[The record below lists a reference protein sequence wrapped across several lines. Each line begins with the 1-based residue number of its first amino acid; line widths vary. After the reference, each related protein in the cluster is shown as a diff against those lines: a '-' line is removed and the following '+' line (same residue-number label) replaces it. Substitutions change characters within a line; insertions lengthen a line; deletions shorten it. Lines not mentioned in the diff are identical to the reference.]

1 MNDQPRLLDQVK
13 SLIRVKHYSIRT
25 ERSYVSWIKQYI
37 RFHDVKH
44 PKDMGVREV
53 EKFLSYLAVTRKV
66 SASTQNQALSALLFL
81 YRDVLKI
88 KLPNVE
94 DVTRA
99 KLPEKVP
106 VVFTREEA
114 SAVIQRLDGTL
125 KIMAQLLY
133 GSGLRLMECVRL
145 RVKDIEFS
153 YKHITVRNGKGA
165 KDRITVLPEFLI
177 TPLKLHLENNKLL
190 HDDFLSKGCGSV
202 YMPFALNKKYP
213 NASTEWAWQY
223 VFPASGLSIDP
234 RSGVQQR
241 HHINEK
247 RLQRAIKNCIRDANI
262 YKQASC
268 HTFRHSFATHL
279 LEAGYDIRTVQE
291 LLGHKDIRTTQ
302 IYTHVLNK
310 PGISVNSPL
319 DTLVDL

>member
-1 MNDQPRLLDQVK
+1 MNDQPRLLDLVRAQI
-13 SLIRVKHYSIRT
+13 LVKHYSIRT
-25 ERSYVSWIKQYI
+25 EKSYVSWIKQFI
-37 RFHDVKH
+37 HFHHLKH
-44 PKDMGVREV
+44 PKDMGLPEV
-53 EKFLSYLAVTRKV
+53 ESFLTYLAVTRKV
-66 SASTQNQALSALLFL
+66 SSSTQNQALSALLFL
-81 YRDVLKI
+81 YRHVLKI
-88 KLPNVE
+88 QLPNVE
-94 DVTRA
+94 NVVRA
-99 KLPEKVP
+99 KLPENVP

-114 SAVIQRLDGTL
+114 SAIIHRLDGTL
-125 KIMAQLLY
+125 QLMAQLLY

-145 RVKDIEFS
+145 RVKDIDFN
-153 YKHITVRNGKGA
+153 YKHIIVRNGKGA

-177 TPLKLHLENNKLL
+177 SPLSLHLKNNKNL
-190 HDDFLSKGCGSV
+190 HDEFLSKGNGTV
-202 YMPFALNKKYP
+202 YMPFALAKKYP

-223 VFPASGLSIDP
+223 VFPAASLSIDP
-234 RSGVQQR
+234 RSGIEQR

-247 RLQRAIKNCIRDANI
+247 RLQRVVKGALRDASI
-262 YKQASC
+262 HKQASC

-319 DTLVDL
+319 DSIFKA

>member
-1 MNDQPRLLDQVK
+1 MNDKPRLLDLVRSQ
-13 SLIRVKHYSIRT
+13 IRVKHYSIRT
-25 ERSYVSWIKQYI
+25 EKSYLSWIKQYI
-37 RFHDVKH
+37 RFHGLKH
-44 PKDMGVREV
+44 PKDMGVSEV
-53 EKFLSYLAVTRKV
+53 ERFLSYLAVSRKV

-81 YRDVLKI
+81 YRHVLKI
-88 KLPNVE
+88 KLPNVD
-94 DVTRA
+94 DVVRA
-99 KLPEKVP
+99 KLPVKVP
-106 VVFTREEA
+106 VVFTRDEV
-114 SAVIQRLDGTL
+114 SGVIQRLDGRFQL
-125 KIMAQLLY
+125 MAQILY

-145 RVKDIEFS
+145 RVKDIDFT
-153 YKHITVRNGKGA
+153 YKHIIVRNGKGA

-177 TPLKLHLENNKLL
+177 APLNLHLQNMKQL
-190 HDDFLSKGCGSV
+190 HDEFLSKGSGSV
-202 YMPFALNKKYP
+202 YMPVALARKYP
-213 NASTEWAWQY
+213 NAVTEWAWQY
-223 VFPASGLSIDP
+223 VFPASTLSIDP
-234 RSGVQQR
+234 RSGKQQR

-247 RLQRAIKNCIRDANI
+247 RLQRAVKNAIRNACI

-319 DTLVDL
+319 DTLT